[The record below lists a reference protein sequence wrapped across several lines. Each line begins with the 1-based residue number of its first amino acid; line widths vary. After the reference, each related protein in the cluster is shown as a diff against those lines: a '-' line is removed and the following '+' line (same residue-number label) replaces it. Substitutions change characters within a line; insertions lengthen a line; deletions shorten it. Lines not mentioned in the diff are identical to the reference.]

1 MTCRFFFIP
10 ANILQFF
17 LNLLPTPRFVLGMA
31 VMASNQKLSLAKEP
45 TPEETQNIP
54 AAQAEIKSYESTP
67 SSPQRRTGVFGFN
80 RWHRGLPYGA
90 YNPWFYG
97 YDFGDMGAGYYG
109 GSNYTRYYAYT
120 RGFPSLGD
128 FPDSLPG
135 KVWTNDPK
143 KTPYLD
149 QMPHFYNNGDWPSG
163 LVYPGDN
170 PNLNKYGSLTPP
182 SPSGRSTDFDPG
194 SKPNES
200 KPNPTSVFP
209 SVYKKPNE
217 LIQGTA
223 RIVIIVPQDAN
234 LTLENIPTKQQGS
247 RRVFVTPPLEDNLA
261 YAYRVRAVWDLQGN
275 PHSKDH
281 TLVVRSG
288 EQWTVVI
295 DEVGVVAET
304 GENNTNE
311 SKSES
316 SK

>member
-1 MTCRFFFIP
+1 M
-10 ANILQFF
+10 
-17 LNLLPTPRFVLGMA
+17 
-31 VMASNQKLSLAKEP
+31 
-45 TPEETQNIP
+45 
-54 AAQAEIKSYESTP
+54 
-67 SSPQRRTGVFGFN
+67 
-80 RWHRGLPYGA
+80 
-90 YNPWFYG
+90 
-97 YDFGDMGAGYYG
+97 
-109 GSNYTRYYAYT
+109 
-120 RGFPSLGD
+120 
-128 FPDSLPG
+128 
-135 KVWTNDPK
+135 
-143 KTPYLD
+143 
-149 QMPHFYNNGDWPSG
+149 
-163 LVYPGDN
+163 
-170 PNLNKYGSLTPP
+170 
-182 SPSGRSTDFDPG
+182 
-194 SKPNES
+194 
-200 KPNPTSVFP
+200 
-209 SVYKKPNE
+209 
-217 LIQGTA
+217 IQGTA